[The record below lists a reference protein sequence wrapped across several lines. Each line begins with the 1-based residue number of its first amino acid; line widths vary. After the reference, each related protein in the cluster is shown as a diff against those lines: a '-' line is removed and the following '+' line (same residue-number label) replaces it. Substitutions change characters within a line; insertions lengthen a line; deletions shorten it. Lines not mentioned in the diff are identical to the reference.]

1 MAYYNNYNFDP
12 VSFGSGLPVNLYY
25 GQHGSTERTQRAGAG
40 FSQIFAAKSRKNS
53 TASLF
58 DSLPTSMNAIFEE
71 AASRFG
77 VDANLLKAIGKAESA
92 FNASAVSQAGA
103 IGVMQLMPATAAALG
118 VSNPYDARENIMG
131 GASYIADLLKKYGGD
146 VKLALAAYNAGSGN
160 VDKYGGIPPF
170 KETQSY
176 VKKVMEYA
184 GEDIT
189 VNGTVSQAASQ
200 QYESGETVPMQ
211 AVQADSGYL
220 SNLVDLMRIQM
231 EMKLT
236 SILSD
241 VDGEF

>member
-1 MAYYNNYNFDP
+1 MAYYNNFDP

-25 GQHGSTERTQRAGAG
+25 GQHGSTERTLQTGAG
-40 FSQIFAAKSRKNS
+40 FSQIFAAKSRKNN
-53 TASLF
+53 TATLF
-58 DSLPTSMNAIFEE
+58 DSLPTSMNTIFEE

>member
-1 MAYYNNYNFDP
+1 
-12 VSFGSGLPVNLYY
+12 
-25 GQHGSTERTQRAGAG
+25 
-40 FSQIFAAKSRKNS
+40 
-53 TASLF
+53 
-58 DSLPTSMNAIFEE
+58 
-71 AASRFG
+71 
-77 VDANLLKAIGKAESA
+77 
-92 FNASAVSQAGA
+92 
-103 IGVMQLMPATAAALG
+103 MPATAAALG

-189 VNGTVSQAASQ
+189 VNRTVSQAASQ
-200 QYESGETVPMQ
+200 QYESGETVPLQ

>member
-1 MAYYNNYNFDP
+1 
-12 VSFGSGLPVNLYY
+12 
-25 GQHGSTERTQRAGAG
+25 
-40 FSQIFAAKSRKNS
+40 
-53 TASLF
+53 
-58 DSLPTSMNAIFEE
+58 MNAIFEE